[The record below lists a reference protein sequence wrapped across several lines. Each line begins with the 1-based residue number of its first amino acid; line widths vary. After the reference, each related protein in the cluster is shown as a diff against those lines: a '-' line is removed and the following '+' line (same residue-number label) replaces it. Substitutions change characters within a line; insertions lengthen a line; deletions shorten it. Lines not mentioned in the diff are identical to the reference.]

1 MGRLLILGGT
11 GQIGR
16 ATARAFL
23 ADGWEVTLAG
33 RDAAHMPPEL
43 AAAGARFTAAD
54 RGDDASLAAA
64 LGEGA
69 DVVLDCIAFTAEDAQ
84 RLIRLRQG
92 IGLLVAVSSASVYR
106 DAAGRSLDEATG
118 ADDFPRLRVPIYEGN
133 PTVPAGDA
141 TYSTS
146 KVAVEQALL
155 GSDLRT
161 TVLRPCAIHG
171 PGTRFSREWHFVK
184 RVLDGRRVVVLAERG
199 ASRFHTTAVE
209 NLAELVRLAA
219 RRPARRVLN
228 CGDPEPPTVAEISR
242 VVSAALDH
250 EFLEVLLPGAA
261 PSEALS
267 NPWAVPRPFV
277 VGMATAEID
286 VGYKPVTT
294 YARSVEATC
303 RWLVEATA
311 GRDWREVLP
320 RSARHMRDGFDYPA
334 EDEFLRELAPS

>member
-23 ADGWEVTLAG
+23 ADGWDVTLAG
-33 RDAAHMPPEL
+33 RDAGRMPAEL
-43 AAAGARFTAAD
+43 AAAGARFVTVD

-64 LGEGA
+64 LGDGA

-84 RLIRLRQG
+84 RLVRLRQG
-92 IGLLVAVSSASVYR
+92 IGLVVAISSASVYR
-106 DAAGRSLDEATG
+106 DATGRTLDEATG
-118 ADDFPRLRVPIYEGN
+118 ADDFPRLRVPIHEGN
-133 PTVPAGDA
+133 PTVPPGEA
-141 TYSTS
+141 TYSTA
-146 KVAVEQALL
+146 KVAMEQALL
-155 GSDLRT
+155 GSDVPA

-209 NLAELVRLAA
+209 NLAELVRLSA

-242 VVSAALDH
+242 VVSGALDH

-267 NPWAVPRPFV
+267 NPWAVPRPV
-277 VGMATAEID
+277 VVDMATAEID

-294 YARSVEATC
+294 YSRSAPATC

-320 RSARHMRDGFDYPA
+320 GSARHMSDGFDYVA
-334 EDEFLRELAPS
+334 EDEFLGSLGAS